1 MITRLQ
7 IANFKCHKDTNLDLS
22 NLTILTGVNASG
34 KTSIIQSLLLLRQSY
49 YKSVLLDD
57 GLELNKPLCN
67 IGIGDDALYKLAKE
81 PIMEFELIYDKAL
94 YDFQFDVT
102 KHHTA
107 SYIKKHH
114 YTDIVNRE
122 NLGKLSLFNSNFQ
135 YIGAARWGGKSR
147 FPLDTYSVEKLK
159 QISSDNGQ
167 GELVG
172 HFIHTYGGDTVVDY
186 SGINE
191 ESTLMEQII
200 YWEGQISSK
209 LTIDVIHSP
218 DKQSFD
224 ITYGYEGIDNNKPIR
239 NLKAENIG
247 FGISYTLPVVTALL
261 SAKPGALIIIENPEA
276 HIHPNGQAQLALLIA
291 KVAKRGVQVIIET
304 HSDHI
309 INGALVATVKKEIS
323 AEQLSVYYFDR
334 DETNHTT
341 IANKLEV
348 TEGGHIR
355 RPPKGFFD
363 QIDIDLKLLTG
374 F

>member
-1 MITRLQ
+1 MITKLKIQ
-7 IANFKCHKDTNLDLS
+7 NFKCHNDTNLDLC
-22 NLTILTGVNASG
+22 NLNIFSGVNASG

-49 YKSVLLDD
+49 LKGVIFD
-57 GLELNKPLCN
+57 GMELNKPLCN
-67 IGIGDDALYKLAKE
+67 IGIGDDALYKLAKD
-81 PIMEFELIYDKAL
+81 PIMGFGLICDNEL
-94 YDFQFDVT
+94 YDFQYDVT
-102 KHHTA
+102 EHHTA
-107 SYIKKHH
+107 SFVDKYV
-114 YTDIVNRE
+114 YSDIVNRDSLE
-122 NLGKLSLFNSNFQ
+122 KLSLFNTNFQ
-135 YIGAARWGGKSR
+135 YISASRWGAKSR

-159 QISSDNGQ
+159 QISSENGE

-172 HFIHTYGGDTVVDY
+172 HFIHAYGGETVFDY

-200 YWEGQISSK
+200 YWEGKISSK
-209 LTIDVIHSP
+209 LTIDVMHSA

-224 ITYGYEGIDNNKPIR
+224 ITYGFEGVGSNKPLR

-247 FGISYTLPVVTALL
+247 FGISYSLSVVTALL

-309 INGALVATVKKEIS
+309 INGTLVAIVQGE
-323 AEQLSVYYFDR
+323 LSSEELSLYYFDR
-334 DETNHTT
+334 DESSHTA
-341 IANKLEV
+341 IAHHLEV
-348 TEGGHIR
+348 TRGGHIR